1 MKTLVTT
8 MLLGSAVCFQA
19 ADWPNWRGPDHNGIS
34 QETDWSEKWAS
45 SGPKRLWSASVD
57 TGFATVSVADGRV
70 FTMGNKS
77 DRDYVIALDEGT
89 GEELWRHGYAE
100 SLNPN
105 LYDGGPNAT
114 PTIDGDY
121 VYTMSKSGKAYCLE
135 AETGKVIW
143 TKDLKQIYNVNKP
156 TWGFASSPLI
166 QGDMVVYNVGTHG
179 LALKKNTGS
188 LAWETGTGTA
198 GYATAVF
205 YDHNG
210 TEALV
215 MFTADS
221 AYGVDLSNGHQL
233 WKKSF
238 KTSSSVNAA
247 DPVLFDGKI
256 FLTSQSR
263 DGELIEL
270 SGSSTTSK
278 WKSRNMRMQFNPGVV
293 IGDYLYGAD
302 GSIGN
307 GNSVRCINMKTGET
321 EWTEMGIPSSSITA
335 ADNKLI
341 ILTRDGNLYV
351 TEASPIHFMQLAKSK
366 VISGTCWSPP
376 VLANRSVYV
385 RNSTGTLYKLQMSEM
400 VVEPQPLAVNF
411 AGSRL
416 EFSWPAKG
424 NFILESTDALGQAAD
439 WSEVGRRP
447 PITEDDRYIVR
458 VRPSAAQQFFRLHSE

>member
-1 MKTLVTT
+1 
-8 MLLGSAVCFQA
+8 
-19 ADWPNWRGPDHNGIS
+19 
-34 QETDWSEKWAS
+34 
-45 SGPKRLWSASVD
+45 
-57 TGFATVSVADGRV
+57 
-70 FTMGNKS
+70 
-77 DRDYVIALDEGT
+77 
-89 GEELWRHGYAE
+89 
-100 SLNPN
+100 
-105 LYDGGPNAT
+105 
-114 PTIDGDY
+114 
-121 VYTMSKSGKAYCLE
+121 
-135 AETGKVIW
+135 VIW

-256 FLTSQSR
+256 FLTSNTR

-278 WKSRNMRMQFNPGVV
+278 WKSRNMRMHFNPGVV

-321 EWTEMGIPSSSITA
+321 EWTEMGIPCSSITA

-400 VVEPQPLAVNF
+400 VV
-411 AGSRL
+411 
-416 EFSWPAKG
+416 

-439 WSEVGRRP
+439 WSEVGGRP
-447 PITEDDRYIVR
+447 PITEDDRYVVR